1 MKKLAIFAAA
11 AIIPTAAFAD
21 VNLRGTGQMLT
32 GDCGG
37 GSATITS
44 TGSGVTITGNCRS
57 LTVVGDGNMVTIAL
71 ADGATITVRGT
82 GNLINW
88 TGARRVAPRR
98 AITGVGNVVQ
108 RAPAS

>member
-1 MKKLAIFAAA
+1 MKKLTIIALAALA
-11 AIIPTAAFAD
+11 PTAALAD

-37 GSATITS
+37 GAATINS

-57 LTVVGDGNMVTIAL
+57 VTVIGDGNMVTIAL

-88 TGARRVAPRR
+88 TGAQRVAPRR
-98 AITGVGNVVQ
+98 SISGTGNVVQ
-108 RAPAS
+108 RQAN